1 MKIGHK
7 KDENHCRGVSTHPLF
22 PRFFLLLEEKVR
34 GKLMTGG
41 ALASDLFPYSL
52 ASYLT
57 CTGGVGIW

>member
-1 MKIGHK
+1 
-7 KDENHCRGVSTHPLF
+7 
-22 PRFFLLLEEKVR
+22 VR

-57 CTGGVGIW
+57 CTGGGWDLVMAIIFQIIKKNPPFDFYL

>member
-1 MKIGHK
+1 M
-7 KDENHCRGVSTHPLF
+7 
-22 PRFFLLLEEKVR
+22 R

-57 CTGGVGIW
+57 CTGGVGMAIIFQIIQKNPLSTSIYFSSLFIEHRTYV